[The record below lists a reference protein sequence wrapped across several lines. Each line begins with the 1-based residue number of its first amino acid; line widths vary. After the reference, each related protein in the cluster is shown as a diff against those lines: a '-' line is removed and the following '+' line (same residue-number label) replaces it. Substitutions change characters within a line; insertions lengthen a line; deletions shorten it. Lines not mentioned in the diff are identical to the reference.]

1 MSIIDKFGFLPV
13 KLKFDSA
20 DYAIYPVDNFD
31 ELEKDIKKYV
41 NRDGFVYPPQIYSAK
56 LDPVTFQEISK
67 IPNSER
73 PAHLYKMPASH
84 NIEVKQ
90 DDTKNKEDMR
100 RTFFSFIMHI
110 LGYVYGTRL
119 QFYDWWFDGRIAFEG
134 QHNITISEENLKK
147 FLEHSLNTF
156 KVWGDAEQKFFI
168 NILYMHNRSPSYEW
182 DWERFTI
189 EYMVFDACWKFSKLA
204 KVPHAERIKRICEE
218 YSLHYDK
225 EAVDRIVGLRNDLF
239 HEALWSNDQPG
250 TAAEAQDFMASYNL
264 RRLNHRIIPALLNYA
279 SSYIKS
285 DWTNIGCYNFD

>member
-1 MSIIDKFGFLPV
+1 MTDQFGFLR
-13 KLKFDSA
+13 KKFKFNSET
-20 DYAIYPVDNFD
+20 YTIYPVDNFD
-31 ELEKDIKKYV
+31 DLEKGIKKYV
-41 NRDGFVYPPQIYSAK
+41 NRDGFIYPPQIYSAK

-84 NIEVKQ
+84 NIESKQ
-90 DDTKNKEDMR
+90 VNAQNKENMR
-100 RTFFSFIMHI
+100 HTFFSFIMHI

-119 QFYDWWFDGRIAFEG
+119 QFHDWWFDGRIAFEG

-156 KVWGDAEQKFFI
+156 EPWQDNDQKFFI

-189 EYMVFDACWKFSKLA
+189 EYMVFDACWKFSKLP
-204 KVPHAERIKRICEE
+204 KVSHAERIKRICEK
-218 YSLHYDK
+218 YGLHYDEK
-225 EAVDRIVGLRNDLF
+225 AVERIVGLRNDLF

-250 TAAEAQDFMASYNL
+250 TAAEVQDFMASYNL
-264 RRLNHRIIPALLNYA
+264 RRLNHRIIPVLLGYG

-285 DWTNIGCYNFD
+285 DWTSIGCYNFD